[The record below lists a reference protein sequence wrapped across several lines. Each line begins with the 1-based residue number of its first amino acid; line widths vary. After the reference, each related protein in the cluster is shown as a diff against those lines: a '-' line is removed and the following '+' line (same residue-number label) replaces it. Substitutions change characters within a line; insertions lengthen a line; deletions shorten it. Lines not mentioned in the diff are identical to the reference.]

1 MLTSQKRCG
10 CIIITAA
17 LMRMIHTI
25 SRTVAPGD
33 SKKKKNRIRSDSGKI
48 QLLLD
53 LCVLQAL
60 FGFPAIFRRDI
71 NTDIPS
77 L

>member
-1 MLTSQKRCG
+1 MWMHHHYCRIYEDGTYDFPV
-10 CIIITAA
+10 
-17 LMRMIHTI
+17 
-25 SRTVAPGD
+25 TVPMGILKE
-33 SKKKKNRIRSDSGKI
+33 KKRIRYDSGKI

-53 LCVLQAL
+53 LRVLQAL

>member
-1 MLTSQKRCG
+1 MHHHYC
-10 CIIITAA
+10 
-17 LMRMIHTI
+17 
-25 SRTVAPGD
+25 RTHEEGTYDFPVPLPPGILKE
-33 SKKKKNRIRSDSGKI
+33 KKKIRSDSGKI

-53 LCVLQAL
+53 LRDLQAL

>member
-1 MLTSQKRCG
+1 MDDDSPR
-10 CIIITAA
+10 
-17 LMRMIHTI
+17 LMHD
-25 SRTVAPGD
+25 D
-33 SKKKKNRIRSDSGKI
+33 SKKGVRPESGKI